1 MTLARRVAWN
11 TIAQAAARVVT
22 LGLAVVTTVLLTRHL
37 GVSGY
42 GVYVTVT
49 VYVPFFALLFD
60 SGVTTLVV
68 RSLATDSAPSEVF
81 REALGLRLALSVPV
95 ALLAFGIALALY
107 AGAGDASIRRGI
119 AIALPIIPLA
129 SLASTMTAVFQ
140 ARLRMDRPALA
151 EIAGQVVAASLIVV
165 LVAADASVEA
175 VIGAAVAGVFV
186 NLVVVTAF
194 TRRIASIRPLV
205 RPRRWLDLLRQALP
219 LGLSL
224 MIATI
229 YFRADA
235 LLLSILKGAHAVGI
249 YGVAYRL
256 LEAIVAFP
264 GFFYVSVF
272 PLLAQA
278 YARRD
283 LENLR
288 EVTQRAFDL
297 LVLAAVP
304 VVLGTFTLAPK
315 IVDLLAGRGFDAAV
329 TPLRIVIAGAGFMF
343 LNGLLS
349 YVLIALDRQV
359 LLLWVTLATLI
370 FNVVLNLALIPPYS
384 YTAAASVA
392 TGSELL
398 ALTILLGLVRRFGNF
413 VPRMGISV
421 KAALAGGAMVAAV
434 VVMPS
439 QFALQIVVGALTYA
453 AALLLLRTH
462 RSLELRELLGAG
474 RRAGA

>member
-1 MTLARRVAWN
+1 MNLAQRVAWN
-11 TIAQAAARVVT
+11 TIAQAAARVGT
-22 LGLAVVTTVLLTRHL
+22 LALSVVITVLLTRHL

-60 SGVTTLVV
+60 SGGTTLVV

-219 LGLSL
+219 LGL
-224 MIATI
+224 
-229 YFRADA
+229 
-235 LLLSILKGAHAVGI
+235 
-249 YGVAYRL
+249 
-256 LEAIVAFP
+256 
-264 GFFYVSVF
+264 
-272 PLLAQA
+272 
-278 YARRD
+278 
-283 LENLR
+283 
-288 EVTQRAFDL
+288 
-297 LVLAAVP
+297 
-304 VVLGTFTLAPK
+304 
-315 IVDLLAGRGFDAAV
+315 
-329 TPLRIVIAGAGFMF
+329 
-343 LNGLLS
+343 
-349 YVLIALDRQV
+349 
-359 LLLWVTLATLI
+359 
-370 FNVVLNLALIPPYS
+370 
-384 YTAAASVA
+384 
-392 TGSELL
+392 
-398 ALTILLGLVRRFGNF
+398 
-413 VPRMGISV
+413 
-421 KAALAGGAMVAAV
+421 
-434 VVMPS
+434 
-439 QFALQIVVGALTYA
+439 
-453 AALLLLRTH
+453 
-462 RSLELRELLGAG
+462 
-474 RRAGA
+474 